1 MSDGWTGP
9 TRLSIINLL
18 VYSKVNTVF
27 LKLVNASNSIK
38 DHKYIYNLLKNVIKE
53 VETDNVVQIVTNN
66 ESVFVKEGKLLM
78 KKFNLYWTE
87 CGTLN

>member
-18 VYSKVNTVF
+18 VYSKGNTVF

-66 ESVFVKEGKLLM
+66 ESVLVKEGKLLM

-87 CGTLN
+87 YGTLN